1 MAAWD
6 YEYSVV
12 VIGGGPAGMSAA
24 IAAHDSGVAD
34 VLIIE
39 RENALGGIL
48 RQCIHCGFGLELFK
62 EELTGPE
69 FAERLAEQVE
79 QRGIECKLSTMVLDV
94 SRDKLIT
101 TTSAEA
107 AANVPAAR

>member
-24 IAAHDSGVAD
+24 IAAHDCGVSD

-39 RENALGGIL
+39 RENALKLVETIL
-48 RQCIHCGFGLELFK
+48 DAR
-62 EELTGPE
+62 
-69 FAERLAEQVE
+69 
-79 QRGIECKLSTMVLDV
+79 
-94 SRDKLIT
+94 
-101 TTSAEA
+101 EA
-107 AANVPAAR
+107 L